1 MSTQCFQNTFLGN
14 PSFASFIRVLNNI
27 LTSDDIQREESVTTF
42 LSSKYSVTLSNR
54 TFHYLMRYLQQQQ
67 SMGQPHVLLHV
78 LHAKVDVRL
87 QDALGAPSS
96 KYEAVQRVLT
106 DQPVPIKEEVSNVI
120 GGVTIKQEVHN
131 STLWKHSKFP
141 NSFLSLILE

>member
-1 MSTQCFQNTFLGN
+1 M
-14 PSFASFIRVLNNI
+14 
-27 LTSDDIQREESVTTF
+27 TTF

-131 STLWKHSKFP
+131 LFCLIYKKKFQIVYNCSNHCVLIFLYFKTLCSR
-141 NSFLSLILE
+141 L